1 MASNYTF
8 LPEGLKL
15 IYAISVLLK
24 IPKHNIKRFLLYTGT
39 GKRPEGVKALS
50 TVTNF
55 IYIAFFFSSFIFF
68 SSLAFCLLTYWYR
81 SPFHQGSLSILFTH
95 HLCGTVFL
103 LVGSLVSLASRP
115 RE

>member
-55 IYIAFFFSSFIFF
+55 IYIAFFFY
-68 SSLAFCLLTYWYR
+68 SLAFCLLTYRYR